1 MVKILNST
9 YAKADLKQV
18 ADNAI
23 QLNSEER
30 TQLLIILEDFKELF
44 DATLGYWDTEPVGL
58 ELKPGYKP
66 FNGRYYPVPIINK
79 EIFCKDLKRLWK

>member
-44 DATLGYWDTEPVGL
+44 DATLGY
-58 ELKPGYKP
+58 
-66 FNGRYYPVPIINK
+66 
-79 EIFCKDLKRLWK
+79 